1 MVIYPILLCGG
12 SGTRLWPF
20 SRKSFP
26 KQFASLVGTD
36 SLFQQAAKR
45 LSGNLFHD
53 PVAIT
58 TQDFRF
64 IVSEQIGAIGI
75 KPIDIVLEPEGR
87 GTAASAL
94 VSAFCCT
101 ARDPNAIMLLAPTD
115 QTLND
120 VDDFC
125 HAVETA
131 MPLAK
136 AGNLVTFG
144 IAPKS
149 AETGYGYLEL
159 SEAVTSEP
167 QKLVR
172 FVEKPVQSE
181 AAEMIASKQYL
192 WNSGIFLFSAAAI
205 IDAFKIHA
213 PEIFSTVK
221 EVFADAK
228 RDLNFVRL
236 APQPWEE
243 LPNISI
249 DYAIMEKADNLS
261 VMPLSGVGW
270 SDLGD
275 WDAVWRQGTPDEQ
288 GNVCSSGATAI
299 DCSNTLLRTDSDGV
313 ELVGVGLEGIVAIA
327 MNDAVLLAK
336 KDNAQQ
342 VRKAVARL
350 EQKGIP
356 QATQLPIDY
365 RPWGSFENL
374 AVGEGFCVKRITIN
388 PGGSL
393 SLQSHQHR
401 SEHWVVVK
409 GTAMVTVDNDI
420 RWMSE
425 NQSIYVPIGAK
436 HRLENQSSEVVI
448 LIEVQMGSYLSEDDI
463 TRYDDKY
470 GRG

>member
-1 MVIYPILLCGG
+1 MIYPILLCGG

-26 KQFASLVGTD
+26 KQFAALIGTE
-36 SLFQQAAKR
+36 SLFQQAAGR
-45 LSGNLFHD
+45 LSGNLFGS
-53 PVAIT
+53 PIAIT

-64 IVSEQIGAIGI
+64 IVSEQISAIGI
-75 KPIDIVLEPEGR
+75 EPIDILLEPEGR
-87 GTAASAL
+87 GTAPSAL
-94 VSAFCCT
+94 VSAFCCA
-101 ARDPNAIMLLAPTD
+101 ARDPDAIMLLAPTD

-120 VDDFC
+120 IEDFC
-125 HAVETA
+125 RAVESA
-131 MPLAK
+131 APLAK

-144 IAPKS
+144 IEPKS
-149 AETGYGYLEL
+149 AKTGYGYLKL
-159 SEAVTSEP
+159 SEAVGSEP
-167 QKLVR
+167 QKLIG
-172 FVEKPVQSE
+172 FVEKPKQSE
-181 AAEMIASKQYL
+181 ATEMIASKQYL

-221 EVFADAK
+221 EAFADAK

-236 APQPWEE
+236 ARQPWEE

-299 DCSNTLLRTDSDGV
+299 DCSNTLLRTDSAGV
-313 ELVGVGLEGIVAIA
+313 ELVGVGLEGIVAVA

-336 KDNAQQ
+336 KDNAQE

-350 EQKGIP
+350 EQKSIP

-374 AVGEGFCVKRITIN
+374 AVGEGFRVKRITLN

-393 SLQSHQHR
+393 SLQSHQYR
-401 SEHWVVVK
+401 SEHWVVVV
-409 GTAMVTVDNDI
+409 GTATVTVENEI
-420 RWMSE
+420 RLMSE
-425 NQSIYVPIGAK
+425 NQSIYVPLGAK
-436 HRLENQSSEVVI
+436 HRIVNQSSEVAI